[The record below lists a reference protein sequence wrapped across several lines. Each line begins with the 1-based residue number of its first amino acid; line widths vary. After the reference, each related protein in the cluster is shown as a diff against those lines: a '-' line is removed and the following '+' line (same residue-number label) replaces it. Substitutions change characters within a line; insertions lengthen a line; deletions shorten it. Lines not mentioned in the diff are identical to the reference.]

1 MTGKRAGRPYVVGLS
16 DALLQAA
23 ERVMVTD
30 GFSGLTVDG
39 LVSEVGTTRPTFY
52 RRYPSVAHVAFEVIR
67 NRFGTGAAVHT
78 GSLYEDLLRLQRED
92 IAMFSSPLL
101 RNNLPGLMES
111 IRSDATVRDL
121 YHEHFIGPRRANVGD
136 VIKSAITSGEIPDR
150 PIDVELV
157 CDLLLGPILARVLLP
172 LDAKVDDRLA
182 RQTTALVIEHLTAL
196 PIGQQ
201 TSQDA

>member
-1 MTGKRAGRPYVVGLS
+1 MTSKRAGRPYVVGIS

-52 RRYPSVAHVAFEVIR
+52 RRYPSVAYVAFEVIR
-67 NRFGTGAAVHT
+67 NRFGTGTTVHT
-78 GSLYEDLLRLQRED
+78 GSLYEDLLMLQRED

-111 IRSDATVRDL
+111 IRIDMKLRNL
-121 YHEHFIGPRRANVGD
+121 YHEQFIGPRRDNVGK
-136 VIKSAITSGEIPDR
+136 VLKAAIESGEIPDR
-150 PIDVELV
+150 PIDADLV

-172 LDAKVDDRLA
+172 LGLQVDDSLA
-182 RQTTALVIEHLTAL
+182 RQTTGIVIEHLGLTA
-196 PIGQQ
+196 
-201 TSQDA
+201 